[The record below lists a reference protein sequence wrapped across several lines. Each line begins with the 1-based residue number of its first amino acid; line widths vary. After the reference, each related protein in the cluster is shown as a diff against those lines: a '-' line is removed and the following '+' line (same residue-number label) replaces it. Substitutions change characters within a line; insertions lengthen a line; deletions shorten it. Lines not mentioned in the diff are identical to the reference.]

1 MEAIQEPLQ
10 TVTPPVRHLEPLVRV
25 PVAQQSLASL
35 ILIYTYNKNLE
46 NNFSISLVNR
56 MQSYHYPPPKYRL
69 PAPRYLPPPP
79 NIPLSEDEI
88 TADAMYIPSRLI
100 GPLLDFED
108 VDFSTIYQKAGDCI
122 ANLLTS
128 SLRPARP
135 FVFIKGGDYMAF
147 TTEVE
152 NNNTDDDMSI
162 TIVNSEYSVED
173 IPPELGIDSLQ
184 RIDYREPDVTSLNRI
199 NILDLTDMATVD
211 IPQRWRD
218 RGIGVDRANAHFMDK
233 PSYWRKMVE
242 FLDQRTPAFIQK
254 VRDEISRRYIVMT
267 DPHSPEVQRQLFQA
281 LEQCRMSGVLPN
293 LQKGVNARQRRVELH
308 GLTEI
313 SRNKNTP
320 WNVTRSIA
328 KFVGK
333 PNKTR
338 RGRKSRK
345 VRRTRKRR

>member
-1 MEAIQEPLQ
+1 
-10 TVTPPVRHLEPLVRV
+10 
-25 PVAQQSLASL
+25 
-35 ILIYTYNKNLE
+35 
-46 NNFSISLVNR
+46 
-56 MQSYHYPPPKYRL
+56 MQSYHFPPPKYRL
-69 PAPRYLPPPP
+69 PAPQYLPPPP
-79 NIPLSEDEI
+79 NIPLSETEI
-88 TADAMYIPSRLI
+88 TEDAVYIPSRLI
-100 GPLLDFED
+100 GPLLNFED
-108 VDFSTIYQKAGDCI
+108 NIFSSMHQTAGDCI

-135 FVFIKGGDYMAF
+135 FIYHATGDSMTF

-152 NNNTDDDMSI
+152 NNNTDDDISI
-162 TIVNSEYSVED
+162 TITNSEYSVEE
-173 IPPELGIDSLQ
+173 IPPELGIEPLQ
-184 RIDYREPDVTSLNRI
+184 RIDYRHPNVTSLNRI
-199 NILDLTDMATVD
+199 NSIDLEMMAMVD
-211 IPQRWRD
+211 IPQVWRD
-218 RGIGVDRANAHFMDK
+218 RAVAIPERFRNRPDLLGEKDQPAYFKKR
-233 PSYWRKMVE
+233 VE

-293 LQKGVNARQRRVELH
+293 LQKGVNARQRRVERH

-313 SRNKNTP
+313 SRNKNVP

-345 VRRTRKRR
+345 TRRARKRV

>member
-1 MEAIQEPLQ
+1 MFFLN
-10 TVTPPVRHLEPLVRV
+10 TDK
-25 PVAQQSLASL
+25 
-35 ILIYTYNKNLE
+35 IYK
-46 NNFSISLVNR
+46 ISR

-88 TADAMYIPSRLI
+88 TADAVYIPSRLI
-100 GPLLDFED
+100 GPLLNFED
-108 VDFSTIYQKAGDCI
+108 KIFSSMHQTAGDCI

-135 FVFIKGGDYMAF
+135 FIYHDAAGDSMIF

-152 NNNTDDDMSI
+152 NNNTDNDTDDDTDDDISI
-162 TIVNSEYSVED
+162 TILNSEYSIEE
-173 IPPELGIDSLQ
+173 IPPELGIESLQ
-184 RIDYREPDVTSLNRI
+184 HIDYRDPNITSLNRI
-199 NILDLTDMATVD
+199 NSRDLEIMAMVD
-211 IPQRWRD
+211 IPQVWRD
-218 RGIGVDRANAHFMDK
+218 RAVAIPERLRNHPEHIGEKDQ
-233 PSYWRKMVE
+233 PSYWKKRIE

-281 LEQCRMSGVLPN
+281 METCRMSGVLPN

-320 WNVTRSIA
+320 WNITRSIA

>member
-1 MEAIQEPLQ
+1 
-10 TVTPPVRHLEPLVRV
+10 
-25 PVAQQSLASL
+25 
-35 ILIYTYNKNLE
+35 
-46 NNFSISLVNR
+46 

-88 TADAMYIPSRLI
+88 TADAVYIPSRLI

-108 VDFSTIYQKAGDCI
+108 SEMSRIPEHAGNCI

-128 SLRPARP
+128 SLSPARP
-135 FVFIKGGDYMAF
+135 FIYYDTGDSMIF

-152 NNNTDDDMSI
+152 NNNTDDDISI
-162 TIVNSEYSVED
+162 TIVNSEYSVEE
-173 IPPELGIDSLQ
+173 IAPELGIDSLK

-199 NILDLTDMATVD
+199 NSVDLTHMATVD
-211 IPQRWRD
+211 IPQRLRD
-218 RGIGVDRANAHFMDK
+218 RALAIPQRLRNRPELLGEKDQPAYFKKI
-233 PSYWRKMVE
+233 VE

-267 DPHSPEVQRQLFQA
+267 DPHSPEVQRQFFQA

-345 VRRTRKRR
+345 TRRTRKRI